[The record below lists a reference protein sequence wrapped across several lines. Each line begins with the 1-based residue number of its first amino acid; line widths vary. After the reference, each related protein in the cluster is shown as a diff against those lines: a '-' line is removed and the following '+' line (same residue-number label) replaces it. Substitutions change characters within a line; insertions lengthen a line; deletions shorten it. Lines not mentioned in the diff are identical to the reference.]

1 MKTILKRTTGYAAGN
16 KFCCN
21 IFRLINRKKLNI
33 LYYHRVIK
41 KGDFVNSASM
51 HLCVD
56 YESFEKQMKF
66 LSQCYNP
73 VSEADIISA
82 MEGRVKMPE
91 YPVWVTFDDGYKD
104 NYTYAYPIFKKY
116 RIPAT
121 FFITTGFINKKV
133 FTYEDDLFMNWEE
146 IQEMSNHGFAIGA
159 HTISHRILSTLSRQE
174 IEKEISGSKYEI
186 ESKLGKDVLSFAY
199 PRGKNTDFADGTC
212 FPVLQSCGF
221 KLGVTTIGGANAQVS
236 EKNRFKLKR
245 IGVSYEDTLDFFRL
259 KVSAGS
265 FWQR

>member
-1 MKTILKRTTGYAAGN
+1 MKTIIKQTVGYAIGN
-16 KFCCN
+16 KFCSSV
-21 IFRLINRKKLNI
+21 FRFINRKKLNI
-33 LYYHRVIK
+33 IYYHRVIK
-41 KGDFVNSASM
+41 NGDFVNSASM

-66 LSQCYNP
+66 LSQFYNP
-73 VSEADIISA
+73 VGERDIISA
-82 MEGRVKMPE
+82 MEGKSKIPE

-104 NYTYAYPIFKKY
+104 NYTYAYPVFKRY

-121 FFITTGFINKKV
+121 FFITTGFINKQV
-133 FTYEDDLFMNWEE
+133 LPYEDDLFMNWEE

-159 HTISHRILSTLSRQE
+159 HTVNHNILSTLSVQE
-174 IEKEISGSKYEI
+174 IEKEISESKYEI
-186 ESKLGKDVLSFAY
+186 ETKLGKEVFSFAY
-199 PRGKNTDFADGTC
+199 PRGKRTDFVGDIC

-221 KLGVTTIGGANAQVS
+221 KLGVTTIGGTNSLVS
-236 EKNRFKLKR
+236 EKNRFTLKR
-245 IGVSYEDTLDFFRL
+245 MGVSYEDTLDFFKI